1 MWMRAGLL
9 ALCLA
14 TFVAGIGRSAI
25 QDADE
30 AYYAE
35 AGREMVAGGDW
46 ITPHYNF
53 EPRLQKP
60 VFFYWLVAGTY
71 RVAGVSEWGARLWA
85 ALAGAGL
92 AFLAFAIGRR
102 WIDAQVGWLAGVI
115 VATSFGLVP
124 LARQSLPD
132 VPLAF
137 FITLTIWAGIEAL
150 ADAPADGALVRRGP
164 WLLVSAVAMAL
175 GTLTKGPVAI
185 ALPGLVFAV
194 LLARQWLGA
203 RRDGRRFELRPSF
216 GWWIAAL
223 VVFLVV
229 AVPWYVAVTRA
240 QGIGYLQQFFVGEN
254 VDRFATARY
263 NSWRGWRYVPIVIGG
278 LLPWSVFGVFWIRPL
293 RDIVARRR
301 RLPAVDVRLLAW
313 AFAPLGFFFVSV
325 GSQPRYIVP
334 CLVPLAVLLARTIA
348 GHARGRGWVFPAAGA
363 VGGALIVV
371 FGILLVRARPLLEAA
386 GGGLAWMGA
395 LAIVGAGAI
404 VIAAAGFA
412 PRRLLV
418 PIMAICAAAALVLF
432 DRTVA
437 VSARPAPVEVVG
449 AIVRAH
455 PDVSAA
461 CACGAFGRSLNFY
474 THVKTVF
481 AYDTERTDADVVAF
495 LRRPEPALAAV
506 DAALLPGVERTL
518 GRPLTRL
525 VEVDY
530 LDTSIWQRPGD
541 ALLAPDPSLV
551 RHVVLVS
558 NR

>member
-71 RVAGVSEWGARLWA
+71 RVAGVSEGAARLWS
-85 ALAGAGL
+85 ALAGVGL
-92 AFLAFAIGRR
+92 AFLAFGIGRR
-102 WIDAQVGWLAGVI
+102 WVSAPVGLLAGVI
-115 VATSFGLVP
+115 VGTSFGLVP

-137 FITLTIWAGIEAL
+137 FITLTTWAGIEAL
-150 ADAPADGALVRRGP
+150 ADAPADGAAVRRGP
-164 WLLVSAVAMAL
+164 WLFVSALAMAL
-175 GTLTKGPVAI
+175 GTLTKGPVAV
-185 ALPGLVFAV
+185 ALPALVFAV
-194 LLARQWLGA
+194 LLAYEWLGT
-203 RRDGRRFELRPSF
+203 RRDGRRFVMGPSF
-216 GWWIAAL
+216 GWWLAAA

-240 QGIGYLQQFFVGEN
+240 QGLGYLQQFFVGEN

-263 NSWRGWRYVPIVIGG
+263 NTWRGWRYVPIVIGG
-278 LLPWSVFGVFWIRPL
+278 LLPWSVFGVFWVRPF
-293 RDIVARRR
+293 RDLVTRRR
-301 RLPAVDVRLLAW
+301 GLSNVDARLLIW
-313 AFAPLGFFFVSV
+313 AFAPLAFFFVSV

-348 GHARGRGWVFPAAGA
+348 RHARGRGWMFPAAA
-363 VGGALIVV
+363 ATGGALIVV
-371 FGILLVRARPLLEAA
+371 FGVLLLRARPLLEAA
-386 GGGLAWMGA
+386 GGGRAWTGA
-395 LAIVGAGAI
+395 LAIVAAGAI
-404 VIAAAGFA
+404 VIAAAWFA

-418 PIMAICAAAALVLF
+418 PVLAVCAASALVLF

-437 VSARPAPVEVVG
+437 VSGRPAPVEVVG

-455 PDVSAA
+455 PEVSAT

-495 LRRPEPALAAV
+495 LRRREPGLAAV
-506 DAALLPGVERTL
+506 DAALLPGVERAL
-518 GRPLTRL
+518 GRTFTPLA
-525 VEVDY
+525 EVDY

-541 ALLAPDPSLV
+541 ALLSPDPSLV
-551 RHVVLVS
+551 RRVVLVS
-558 NR
+558 NK

>member
-60 VFFYWLVAGTY
+60 VLFYWLVAGTY
-71 RVAGVSEWGARLWA
+71 RVAGVGAGAARLWS
-85 ALAGAGL
+85 ALAGVGL
-92 AFLAFAIGRR
+92 AFLAFGIGRR
-102 WIDAQVGWLAGVI
+102 WVTARIGLVAGVI

-150 ADAPADGALVRRGP
+150 ADPPTSGAPDRRGP
-164 WLLVSAVAMAL
+164 WLLLSAVAMAL

-185 ALPGLVFAV
+185 ALPALVLAV
-194 LLARQWLGA
+194 LLAHEWLGA
-203 RRDGRRFELRPSF
+203 RRAGRRFSPGPAF
-216 GWWIAAL
+216 GWWVAAA
-223 VVFLVV
+223 VAFLAV

-240 QGIGYLQQFFVGEN
+240 QGIGYLRQFFVGEN

-263 NSWRGWRYVPIVIGG
+263 NTWRGWRYVPIVIGG
-278 LLPWSVFGVFWIRPL
+278 LLPWSAFGVFWLRPA
-293 RDIVARRR
+293 REIVTRRR
-301 RLPAVDVRLLAW
+301 RLSVVDARLLAW
-313 AFAPLGFFFVSV
+313 AFAPLAFFFVSV

-334 CLVPLAVLLARTIA
+334 CLVPFALLLARTIDR
-348 GHARGRGWVFPAAGA
+348 HAAGRGPLFPAAAA
-363 VGGALIVV
+363 VGGAFIVV
-371 FGILLVRARPLLEAA
+371 FGVLLVRARPLLEAA
-386 GGGLAWMGA
+386 VGDGAWIGA
-395 LAIVGAGAI
+395 LAIVACGAV
-404 VIAAAGFA
+404 VILAAWFA
-412 PRRLLV
+412 PRRMLV
-418 PIMAICAAAALVLF
+418 PVLAVCAASALVLF
-432 DRTVA
+432 DRTIA
-437 VSARPAPVEVVG
+437 VSGRPAPVEVVG
-449 AIVRAH
+449 DIVRAH
-455 PDVSAA
+455 PEVSAV

-481 AYDTERTDADVVAF
+481 AYDTERTDAGVVAF
-495 LRRPEPALAAV
+495 LSRPDPVLAAV

-518 GRPLTRL
+518 GRTFTRL
-525 VEVDY
+525 AEVDY

-541 ALLAPDPSLV
+541 ALLSPDPSLV
-551 RHVVLVS
+551 RHVVVVS

>member
-1 MWMRAGLL
+1 MWMRAALL

-35 AGREMVAGGDW
+35 AGREMVVSGDW

-71 RVAGVSEWGARLWA
+71 RVVGVSEWAARLWS
-85 ALAGAGL
+85 ALAGVGL
-92 AFLAFAIGRR
+92 AFLAFDVGRR
-102 WIDAQVGWLAGVI
+102 WVNAPVGLLAGVI
-115 VATSFGLVP
+115 VGTSFGLVP

-150 ADAPADGALVRRGP
+150 ADAPASGATVRRGS
-164 WLLVSAVAMAL
+164 WLLLSALSMAL

-194 LLARQWLGA
+194 LLAREWLGA
-203 RRDGRRFELRPSF
+203 RRDGRRFAIRPSL
-216 GWWIAAL
+216 GWWIAAAVL
-223 VVFLVV
+223 FLVV

-240 QGIGYLQQFFVGEN
+240 QGIGYLRQFFVGEN

-263 NSWRGWRYVPIVIGG
+263 NAWRGWRYVPIVIGG
-278 LLPWSVFGVFWIRPL
+278 LLPWSVFGVFWLRPL
-293 RDIVARRR
+293 RDVVTRRR
-301 RLPAVDVRLLAW
+301 RLSDVDARLVAW
-313 AFAPLGFFFVSV
+313 AFAPLAFFFVSV
-325 GSQPRYIVP
+325 GSQPRYILP

-348 GHARGRGWVFPAAGA
+348 RHATGRGGVFAAAGA
-363 VGGALIVV
+363 TGGALITV
-371 FGILLVRARPLLEAA
+371 FGVLLLRARPLLEAA
-386 GGGLAWMGA
+386 GAGGAWTGA
-395 LAIVGAGAI
+395 LAIVAVGVVVLAVAW
-404 VIAAAGFA
+404 FA
-412 PRRLLV
+412 PRRMLV
-418 PIMAICAAAALVLF
+418 PVLAVCAASALVIF

-437 VSARPAPVEVVG
+437 TTSRPAPVEVVG

-455 PDVSAA
+455 PEVSAA

-495 LRRPEPALAAV
+495 LRQPDPVLAAL
-506 DAALLPGVERTL
+506 DASLLPGVERTL
-518 GRPLTRL
+518 GRTFPRL
-525 VEVDY
+525 VEVAY

-541 ALLAPDPSLV
+541 ALLTPDPSLV
-551 RHVVLVS
+551 KRVALIS
-558 NR
+558 NK